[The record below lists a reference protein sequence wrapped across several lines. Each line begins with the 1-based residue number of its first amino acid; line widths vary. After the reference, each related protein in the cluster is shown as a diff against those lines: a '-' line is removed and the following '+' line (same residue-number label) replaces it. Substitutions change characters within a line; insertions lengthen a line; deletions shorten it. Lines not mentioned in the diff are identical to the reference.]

1 MLSLYCVSH
10 KEVDLRGSGIEL
22 VGVSGASGGR
32 FAHNDSIGV
41 SISHLNDRFSELT
54 GHYYVWKNLP
64 AGRQGDLVGFCHYR
78 RFLVPPSASAWL
90 ENNCEQPFDNRHKG
104 GEGNYASG
112 YLIEQSDLTTMF
124 AACDYIS
131 ELEIEGSNVDIVLPR
146 HNVLQAGGFRAQYER
161 CHPVEP
167 FDLML
172 EAMKRYDSP
181 MAQAADNFFSRNVET
196 HALWAWS

>member
-1 MLSLYCVSH
+1 
-10 KEVDLRGSGIEL
+10 
-22 VGVSGASGGR
+22 
-32 FAHNDSIGV
+32 
-41 SISHLNDRFSELT
+41 
-54 GHYYVWKNLP
+54 
-64 AGRQGDLVGFCHYR
+64 
-78 RFLVPPSASAWL
+78 
-90 ENNCEQPFDNRHKG
+90 
-104 GEGNYASG
+104 
-112 YLIEQSDLTTMF
+112 MF

-131 ELEIEGSNVDIVLPR
+131 ELEIEGSNVDIDLPR